1 MLLST
6 RAGGLGLNLTAADT
20 VIIYD
25 SDWNPHNDCTS
36 ILASHPPLSP
46 FSPPS
51 DAPFFLLL
59 LFHET
64 VQAQARA
71 HRIGQTKPV
80 KVYRLLTRKSYEIQM
95 FHAASLKLGLDRAV
109 LAHARAA
116 GDEEGDEETNYT
128 KANRQA
134 KGLPISM
141 KEVEHLLKR
150 GAYDV
155 FREDDRDAQEFQQ
168 ADIDSILQR
177 QSHTVVYGNA
187 DATSKGLGS
196 SFSKASFVAID
207 NAQED
212 VDLDSP
218 DFWKKAIGLKEPTP
232 EEVSGVTLV
241 DGKRKRKE
249 QKYGF
254 DGVDDDD
261 AFEGGRRKRKGE
273 RSISS

>member
-1 MLLST
+1 M
-6 RAGGLGLNLTAADT
+6 
-20 VIIYD
+20 
-25 SDWNPHNDCTS
+25 
-36 ILASHPPLSP
+36 
-46 FSPPS
+46 
-51 DAPFFLLL
+51 
-59 LFHET
+59 
-64 VQAQARA
+64 QAQARA

-273 RSISS
+273 LSISS